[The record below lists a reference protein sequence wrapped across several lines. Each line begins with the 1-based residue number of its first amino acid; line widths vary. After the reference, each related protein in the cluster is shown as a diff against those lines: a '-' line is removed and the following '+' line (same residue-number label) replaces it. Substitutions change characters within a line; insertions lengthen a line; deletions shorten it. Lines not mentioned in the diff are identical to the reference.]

1 MNTFISS
8 NGAKVTIAEDG
19 SVIIPREV
27 LDKLA
32 LYPQENSHF
41 RYQGGSLIMP
51 GLLKTHLERV
61 KEMCQGVVTT

>member
-1 MNTFISS
+1 MNTVISR

-19 SVIIPREV
+19 SVIIPKEV
-27 LDKLA
+27 LDRLA

-51 GLLKTHLERV
+51 GLLKAHLERL
-61 KEMCQGVVTT
+61 KEMCREAAV

>member
-1 MNTFISS
+1 MNRVGTRDEV
-8 NGAKVTIAEDG
+8 KVTIAEDG
-19 SVIIPREV
+19 SVIIPKQV

-51 GLLKTHLERV
+51 GLLKAHLERLR
-61 KEMCQGVVTT
+61 EMCRGAVV

>member
-1 MNTFISS
+1 MNRI
-8 NGAKVTIAEDG
+8 GARDGVRVTIAEDG
-19 SVIIPREV
+19 SVIIPKEV

-51 GLLKTHLERV
+51 GLLKAHLERL
-61 KEMCQGVVTT
+61 KEICREAVV